1 MGRKPKILGAAVGDC
16 VHVAGV
22 VNFLH
27 LAEAQG
33 YATFCLGPAVPV
45 DELLGAALEDDPD
58 IIAVGYRLTPETG
71 ARVLAELKDKAER
84 MGLAHKRFIFGG
96 VGAVCDYARRL
107 GLFEAVFDADTTV
120 DEIIAYLRGGPARQD
135 AADYPQTLVER
146 IEFKHPYPILRHH
159 FGLPSVEA
167 TIRGVEAIAEARCLD
182 VISLGT
188 DQNAQ
193 EHFFRPEEMDP
204 DEHGAGGVPVRTPD
218 DLRAIYQASRRGNY
232 PLMRCYSGT
241 RDTLKW
247 AAMLKETINNAWCA
261 VPLFWYSQ
269 LDGRSRRPLDE
280 SIAEAQEL
288 MRWHARHGI
297 PVEMNE
303 SHHWSLRDAPDTV
316 AVAAAFLA
324 AYNAYRCGVRT
335 YVQQLMF
342 NNPPGT
348 SFKMDLAKMLAKLEL
363 VGELEG
369 ARFRVLRETRTGLSS
384 YPADL
389 DRAKGQ
395 IASSVTVQMALQ
407 PHIVHVV
414 AYTEASHAA
423 TAEDVIASCRIAEQA
438 IRNAVHGLPD
448 MLRDPDIQERKNQL
462 VQEARQLLEAIRSLA
477 PGGTGD
483 PWTDPATLKLAVE
496 IGLLDAPHL
505 MGNKAARGKMRT
517 RMVGGACV
525 AVDPATGRPLRE
537 EERIARVFADY
548 ERVMAGAPAP
558 PPPA

>member
-1 MGRKPKILGAAVGDC
+1 
-16 VHVAGV
+16 
-22 VNFLH
+22 
-27 LAEAQG
+27 
-33 YATFCLGPAVPV
+33 
-45 DELLGAALEDDPD
+45 
-58 IIAVGYRLTPETG
+58 
-71 ARVLAELKDKAER
+71 
-84 MGLAHKRFIFGG
+84 
-96 VGAVCDYARRL
+96 
-107 GLFEAVFDADTTV
+107 
-120 DEIIAYLRGGPARQD
+120 
-135 AADYPQTLVER
+135 
-146 IEFKHPYPILRHH
+146 HH
-159 FGLPSVEA
+159 FGLPSVEE
-167 TIRGVEAIAEARCLD
+167 TIRGVAEIAEARCLD

-204 DEHGAGGVPVRTPD
+204 DQHGAGGVPVRTPD

-247 AAMLKETINNAWCA
+247 AEMLKETINNAWCA

-269 LDGRSRRPLDE
+269 LDGRSQRPLDQ

-303 SHHWSLRDAPDTV
+303 SHHWSLRDAHDTV
-316 AVAAAFLA
+316 AVVAAFLA
-324 AYNAYRCGVRT
+324 AYNARQAGVRT

-369 ARFRVLRETRTGLSS
+369 DDFRVLRETRTGPSS

-395 IASSVTVQMALQ
+395 IASSVLVQMALR

-423 TAEDVIASCRIAEQA
+423 TARDVIASCRIAEQA
-438 IRNAVHGLPD
+438 IRNAVYGLPD
-448 MLRDPDIQERKNQL
+448 MLRDPDIEERKRQL
-462 VQEARQLLEAIRSLA
+462 VAEARELLAAIRSLA
-477 PGGTGD
+477 APGVRD
-483 PWTDPATLKLAVE
+483 PWTDPTTLKLAVE

-505 MGNKAARGKMRT
+505 MGNKAARGRVRT
-517 RMVGGACV
+517 KIINGACF
-525 AVDPATGRPLRE
+525 AIDPATGRPLTERERIDRVLAEYE
-537 EERIARVFADY
+537 EEMKASS
-548 ERVMAGAPAP
+548 PA
-558 PPPA
+558 

>member
-1 MGRKPKILGAAVGDC
+1 MNRKPRILGAAIGDC

-33 YATFCLGPAVPV
+33 YETFCLGPAVSV

-84 MGLAHKRFIFGG
+84 MGLAGKRFVFGG
-96 VGAVCDYARRL
+96 VGAVCEHARRL

-120 DEIIAYLRGGPARQD
+120 DEIIAYLRGGPSRRD
-135 AADYPQTLVER
+135 ETDYPQTLVER
-146 IEFKHPYPILRHH
+146 IEFKHPYPVIRHH
-159 FGLPSVEA
+159 FGLPSVEE
-167 TIRGVEAIAEARCLD
+167 TIRGVAEIAEARCLD

-204 DEHGAGGVPVRTPD
+204 DQHGAGGVPVRTPD

-247 AAMLKETINNAWCA
+247 AEMLKETINNAWCA

-269 LDGRSRRPLDE
+269 LDGRSQRPLDQ

-303 SHHWSLRDAPDTV
+303 SHHWSLRDAHDTV
-316 AVAAAFLA
+316 AVVAAFLA
-324 AYNAYRCGVRT
+324 AYNAKQAGVRT

-369 ARFRVLRETRTGLSS
+369 DDFRVLRETRTGLSS

-395 IASSVTVQMALQ
+395 IASSVLVQMALR

-423 TAEDVIASCRIAEQA
+423 TARDVIASCRIAEQA
-438 IRNAVHGLPD
+438 IRNAVYGLPD
-448 MLRDPDIQERKNQL
+448 MLRDPDIEERKRQL
-462 VQEARQLLEAIRSLA
+462 VAEARELLAAIRSLA
-477 PGGTGD
+477 APGVRD
-483 PWTDPATLKLAVE
+483 PWTDPATLKQTVE

-505 MGNKAARGKMRT
+505 MGNKAARGRVRT
-517 RMVGGACV
+517 KIINGACY
-525 AVDPATGRPLRE
+525 AIDPATGRPLTERERIDRVLAEYE
-537 EERIARVFADY
+537 EEMKASS
-548 ERVMAGAPAP
+548 PA
-558 PPPA
+558 